1 MFFKTTYKPE
11 QFFRQ
16 TSIDDLLLNNIF
28 NNKPLKRSEVS
39 TTRQFT
45 TFIVKYPTNLSESKI
60 QKARNINL
68 VIETFLNNFSPD
80 ELYREFKIPKRKG
93 GFRELVDPQ
102 PELKQ
107 LQRTLLEFLQ
117 VDLQILPHNAA
128 HAFTP
133 NRDCYTNATTH
144 RKNKCFI
151 TLDIQDFF
159 PSIDK
164 QILTTALSQNAE
176 IASLNLKIHNFIINI
191 VKLALYK
198 GSLPQGSPLSPFF
211 SNLVMLVFD
220 YKIQEAMQ
228 SGVLPRFTYTRYADD
243 MCFSASAFPHIQ
255 STLETIE
262 KILDDC
268 FQGRIKFKKSKTK
281 ILKNTNR
288 CYITGIKLNKDYQA
302 TYGHENKKKLKLDL
316 YNLFQAKINNTLT
329 TEETMETLGRF
340 AYMSRIEPDYARYL
354 QLKLLKDFNST
365 ERTIFKHFREYLHV

>member
-1 MFFKTTYKPE
+1 MFFKTTYKPDN
-11 QFFRQ
+11 FLRQ
-16 TSIDDLLLNNIF
+16 TSIDDFLLDSIF
-28 NNKPLKRSEVS
+28 NSMPLKKNETHV
-39 TTRQFT
+39 TRQFT
-45 TFIVKYPTNLSESKI
+45 TFIVKYPTNLPKNKVD
-60 QKARNINL
+60 KARNINFL
-68 VIETFLNNFSPD
+68 IETFLNNFTPD
-80 ELYREFKIPKRKG
+80 EMYREFKIPKRKG

-107 LQRTLLEFLQ
+107 IQRTLLDFLQ
-117 VDLQILPHNAA
+117 IDLQILPHNAA

-133 NRDCYTNATTH
+133 NRDCYTNAMTH
-144 RKNKCFI
+144 IKNKCFI

-164 QILTTALSQNAE
+164 QILTTALLQNAE

-211 SNLVMLVFD
+211 SNLVMLIFD
-220 YKIQEAMQ
+220 YRIQEAMQ
-228 SGVLPRFTYTRYADD
+228 SGILPKFTYTRYADD

-262 KILDDC
+262 KILNDC

-354 QLKLLKDFNST
+354 QIKLLKDFNSA
-365 ERTIFKHFREYLHV
+365 EPTIFKHFREYLHV